1 MDERG
6 CGFSF
11 VGIHPHIERSI
22 GFRGESAIRIVEL
35 HGGDTEVCEEE
46 VGWGKS
52 AFGVCFC
59 EGGKVGSDELSDV
72 GTESEV
78 CDARGGFCELEWVG
92 VEAQEFTMGLEA
104 GEQFEG
110 MATVAEGAV
119 DGDFAGFW
127 GENLEDFGHHDGAM
141 GACGCFAAG
150 EHFCEGGGVLT
161 VFFVFLVKVPR
172 VFAAVARTSSMDRR
186 QGGIVLAHSW
196 LYLRLEPRAFS
207 TG

>member
-1 MDERG
+1 MT
-6 CGFSF
+6 
-11 VGIHPHIERSI
+11 
-22 GFRGESAIRIVEL
+22 A
-35 HGGDTEVCEEE
+35 
-46 VGWGKS
+46 
-52 AFGVCFC
+52 
-59 EGGKVGSDELSDV
+59 
-72 GTESEV
+72 
-78 CDARGGFCELEWVG
+78 
-92 VEAQEFTMGLEA
+92 
-104 GEQFEG
+104 
-110 MATVAEGAV
+110 VAEGAV

-127 GENLEDFGHHDGAM
+127 GENLKDFGHHDGAM